1 MDQSALG
8 SKVAII
14 TGAANGIGLAT
25 AFELSKTGVDVAL
38 LDFDGKTEERACEIA
53 RETGRRVLAVPL
65 DCTNREH
72 VVSAFR
78 RVREHLGP
86 IDILVNN
93 VGQSA
98 RERMTDFTQADLDT
112 LDMLLA
118 VNLKSCIVCSHQVAP
133 EMQARRSGKIINITS
148 ESAVNGSLRSWDYGA
163 AKAGIIGFTRAIA
176 RELAPFGV
184 TVNAIGPGA
193 TRTAAIDKMQKG
205 FIDRIIAD
213 IPMGR
218 MAEPED
224 IAHAVAFF
232 ASDRAGFITG
242 QTLLV
247 NGGHWML

>member
-1 MDQSALG
+1 MDERALDRRIA
-8 SKVAII
+8 VV

-25 AFELSKTGVDVAL
+25 AVELSRAGADVAL
-38 LDFDGKTEERACEIA
+38 LDLDGRTEERASQIVH
-53 RETGRRVLAVPL
+53 ETGRKVIAVPL
-65 DCTNREH
+65 DCTNRDH
-72 VVSAFR
+72 VVSAFKM
-78 RVREHLGP
+78 VREHLGP

-98 RERMTDFTQADLDT
+98 RERMSDFTAADLGT
-112 LDMLLA
+112 LDALLA
-118 VNLKSCIVCSHQVAP
+118 VNLKSCILCSHQVAP
-133 EMQARRSGKIINITS
+133 EMQARRSGRIINITS
-148 ESAVNGSLRSWDYGA
+148 ESAVNGSLRCWDYGA

-184 TVNAIGPGA
+184 SVNAIGPGA
-193 TRTAAIDKMQKG
+193 TRTGAIDKMQKG
-205 FIDRIIAD
+205 YIERIIAD

-224 IAHAVAFF
+224 IAHAVGFF
-232 ASDRAGFITG
+232 ASDRAAFITG